1 LVTVPESLL
10 SLSWYTQV
18 FPTASGNR
26 AVPTVTLPLPLELAP
41 FELAPFEVVP
51 ADAEPTA
58 GWPEAEL
65 DVDAV
70 VALELFPQPA
80 RTSPE
85 AATAASTAAA
95 AGVRVM
101 KPDLFMSCL
110 GLGVRRKGGRRP
122 ARDG

>member
-1 LVTVPESLL
+1 VPESPI
-10 SLSWYTQV
+10 SFSWYTQV

-26 AVPTVTLPLPLELAP
+26 AVPTVTLPLPLPL
-41 FELAPFEVVP
+41 ELAPFEVVP
-51 ADAEPTA
+51 AEAEPAAA

-65 DVDAV
+65 EVAAV
-70 VALELFPQPA
+70 MALELFPQPA

-85 AATAASTAAA
+85 AAAAASTAAA
-95 AGVRVM
+95 AGVRVV

-110 GLGVRRKGGRRP
+110 GLGAWRKGRRP